1 MNGSEL
7 IIQIDWVYF
16 LGIMGGLIVAA
27 YYTGGRFRAI
37 ETDIG
42 WLKKSVEKIE
52 DTVKDIANT
61 QSVAKDNKNFNLMG
75 NASPIRLK
83 PEGINVLENSGMK
96 DFVDSNEKMLHENCG
111 HDCEISAYE
120 IQEKVFDLF
129 DNFEFEKEV
138 DKRFKDFAYKEG
150 MNIETIRRIGAIYFR
165 DKCLQVCD
173 LVPADVDTTK
183 PNNND

>member
-1 MNGSEL
+1 METLLTVIG
-7 IIQIDWVYF
+7 
-16 LGIMGGLIVAA
+16 LGNLLAILAIVWKGGERMG
-27 YYTGGRFRAI
+27 TI
-37 ETDIG
+37 ETNIS
-42 WLKKSVEKIE
+42 WLKNSLEKIE

-61 QSVAKDNKNFNLMG
+61 QSVAKDNKNFDLMG

-83 PEGINVLENSGMK
+83 PEGVNVLENSGMK
-96 DFVDSNEKMLHENCG
+96 GFVDSNEKMLHENCG

-138 DKRFKDFAYKEG
+138 DKKFKDFAYKEG

>member
-1 MNGSEL
+1 MEALLTVIG
-7 IIQIDWVYF
+7 
-16 LGIMGGLIVAA
+16 LGNLMAILAIVWKGGERMG
-27 YYTGGRFRAI
+27 TI
-37 ETDIG
+37 ETNIG
-42 WLKKSVEKIE
+42 WLKKSMEKIE

-83 PEGINVLENSGMK
+83 PEGENVLENSGMK
-96 DFVDSNEKMLHENCG
+96 DFVDSNEVMLHENCG
-111 HDCEISAYE
+111 HYCEISAYE

-129 DNFEFEKEV
+129 DNYEFEKEV
-138 DKRFKDFAYKEG
+138 DKKFKDFAYKEG

-173 LVPADVDTTK
+173 LVPADVATTK